1 MDETPYKNFWSG
13 DHKKKKYLRNR
24 QLGIDQSSRPLKERN
39 FSPKQI
45 LELFQKRIKEKDR
58 LGKPGDK
65 TI

>member
-1 MDETPYKNFWSG
+1 MEHHTKTFDPEII
-13 DHKKKKYLRNR
+13 KKKKFLKNR
-24 QLGIDQSSRPLKERN
+24 QLGIERSRRSLKERN

-45 LELFQKRIKEKDR
+45 LELFQKRIKEKYR